1 MCTIESEDK
10 PCPNSSLPSN
20 PSTLQG
26 LLTND
31 QALRQVIE
39 DLVYQVLQA
48 EVTDQVQA
56 DKYEHT
62 AQRRGYRNGTRTRD
76 LTTRVGTLHLV
87 LPQVRGEAF
96 TTDLFGRWQRCEQ
109 ALVLVMMKMVVT
121 GVSTRKVMQ
130 ITEDLCGKTFS
141 TSTVSALCQQLDPAV
156 QAWNDATGEWQHRE

>member
-1 MCTIESEDK
+1 MPQLQLTVESEQ
-10 PCPNSSLPSN
+10 
-20 PSTLQG
+20 LQG

-31 QALRQVIE
+31 QAMRQGIE
-39 DLVYQVLQA
+39 DLVNQVLPG

-56 DKYEHT
+56 DKYERT
-62 AQRRGYRNGTRTRD
+62 AQRRGYRNGTRTRV

-109 ALVLVMMKMVVT
+109 ALVLAMMEMVVT
-121 GVSTRKVMQ
+121 GVSTRKVTR

-141 TSTVSALCQQLDPAV
+141 ISTVSALCQQLDPAV
-156 QAWNDATGEWQHRE
+156 QAWNERS